1 MHSTNRIKVFS
12 PASVSNVGSGYDIMG
27 FAIDQPGDIIEMEL
41 NNSDII
47 TIENCTDVNIPADA
61 SNVVVPA
68 LEKMKAK
75 LGSSYG
81 IHLRFLE
88 KINPG
93 SGIGSS
99 AASSA
104 GAVFAF
110 NELSGRKFKGIE
122 LVEFAMEGEKLVS
135 GEAHADNVAPCILG
149 GFTLVRSYR
158 PLDIIQIPFPE
169 NLVCTIVHPD
179 IVIKT
184 SESRQLVRKNV
195 PVKNAVIQTGNASA
209 LIAGLIS
216 KDLGLIGR
224 SVSDLIAEP
233 YRKSLI
239 PGYDRAKKSVL
250 NAGALAFN
258 ISGSGPS
265 VFAFNSNAE
274 AAAVS
279 AEIISSV
286 FDSHGIESTFYI
298 STISQRGVRKIS

>member
-1 MHSTNRIKVFS
+1 MPSEKSVKVFS
-12 PASVSNVGSGYDIMG
+12 PATVSNVGSGYDIMG
-27 FAIDQPGDIIEMEL
+27 FAIDKPGDILEMEL
-41 NNSDII
+41 NNSNII
-47 TIENCTDVNIPADA
+47 TIENSTDVSIPVDA

-75 LGSSYG
+75 LGNSDG

-110 NELSGRKFKGIE
+110 NELTGRKFKGFE
-122 LVEFAMEGEKLVS
+122 LVEFAMEGERLVS

-149 GFTLVRSYR
+149 GFILIRSYK

-169 NLVCTIVHPD
+169 ELVCTIVHPD

-195 PVKNAVIQTGNASA
+195 PVKNAVTQTGNASA
-209 LIAGLIS
+209 LIAGLMS

-224 SVSDLIAEP
+224 SVSDVIAEP

-239 PGYDRAKKSVL
+239 PGYDRAKISVL
-250 NAGALAFN
+250 DSGALAFN

-265 VFAFNSNAE
+265 VFAFNTDAE
-274 AAAVS
+274 SARVS
-279 AEIISSV
+279 ASIISSV
-286 FDSHGIESTFYI
+286 FDSLGIKSTSYI
-298 STISQRGVRKIS
+298 STISRLGVRTIM